1 MAESVK
7 EGLFGEVNN
16 LQRNWLGKIENNCRG
31 LIDQVSDFLDF
42 SRIDAGKL
50 ELKRERLSI
59 GSQIHE
65 ILAEYSIEAE
75 KREIKLIARVDAR
88 LPVLWAD
95 SRRVG
100 QVLTN
105 LMSNALKFTSPGGVI
120 EVSAW
125 QSEGDIVVSVRDS
138 GFGMAADELGRMFQM
153 YGQGA
158 SSDKS
163 QRRSTGIGLVI
174 CKKIVE
180 AHGGRIWVESELGK
194 GSSFY
199 FSLPARVEKGER
211 LIPA

>member
-1 MAESVK
+1 
-7 EGLFGEVNN
+7 
-16 LQRNWLGKIENNCRG
+16 
-31 LIDQVSDFLDF
+31 
-42 SRIDAGKL
+42 
-50 ELKRERLSI
+50 LSI

-65 ILAEYSIEAE
+65 NLAEYSIEAE

-105 LMSNALKFTSPGGVI
+105 LMSNALKFTSSGGVI

-199 FSLPARVEKGER
+199 FSLPARVEKVER